1 MRRTAISALTLRG
14 RVILTALP
22 VMIVLALA
30 LWWTASEQPQA
41 MQMRPI
47 TEDSAQALAN
57 LFDEAGYAWAP
68 NGPVPRLAL
77 QQLPSDMAD
86 LTVDGRKALFFASI
100 APLVLAEN
108 ERIRQERARLEQLL
122 SRRARSPAEQAEF
135 EALADRYRVSGDL
148 AAAQTQQS
156 LLQRVDTI
164 PLGLALAQAA
174 KESGWGTSRFVQQGR
189 NLFGVWTWDESQ
201 GMVPASRT
209 DGATHLVRAFPDLQA
224 SVRNYLHTLNTGAAY
239 APLRRVRAELR
250 ATGEPL
256 DPVLLANGLAQY
268 SERGE
273 AYVEEVR
280 AMVVNNGLHQLGE
293 LTLAP

>member
-1 MRRTAISALTLRG
+1 MQRTALSVLTPRG

-22 VMIVLALA
+22 VMIVLALT
-30 LWWTASEQPQA
+30 LWWTALEQPQA

-47 TEDSAQALAN
+47 TENSAQALAS
-57 LFDEAGYAWAP
+57 LFEEAGYAWAP
-68 NGPVPRLAL
+68 TGPVPRLAL

-86 LTVDGRKALFFASI
+86 LTVDDRKALFFASI

-122 SRRARSPAEQAEF
+122 SRSARSPTEQAEF
-135 EALADRYRVSGDL
+135 EALADRYAVSGDL
-148 AAAQTQQS
+148 TAAQTRQL

-201 GMVPASRT
+201 GMVPTGRMA
-209 DGATHLVRAFPDLQA
+209 GATHLVRVFPDLQA
-224 SVRNYLHTLNTGAAY
+224 SVRNYLHMLNTGAAY
-239 APLRRVRAELR
+239 ASLRRARAELR
-250 ATGEPL
+250 AAGEPL
-256 DPVLLANGLAQY
+256 DPLLLADGLKEY
-268 SERGE
+268 SECGE
-273 AYVEEVR
+273 AYVQDVR
-280 AMVVNNGLHQLGE
+280 AMILNNELHQLGK